1 MGWLGALHGWGGRAQ
16 KKLHAKEYVVLS
28 VGEVISLVAYQLI
41 KYLMLSVLLG
51 MNRACRRD
59 ERNLNRTKDE
69 FEMTNLESYG

>member
-1 MGWLGALHGWGGRAQ
+1 MGWVHCMGGVGGLK
-16 KKLHAKEYVVLS
+16 KKLHLKEYVVLS
-28 VGEVISLVAYQLI
+28 VGEVICLVAYQLI

-69 FEMTNLESYG
+69 SEMTNLETYG